1 MTTPEQT
8 PDEVRELLGAYALGA
23 LDPDERAQVDAL
35 LLADATARAELHE
48 LEQAAA
54 WLGHASLRPPTSAW
68 DAIRAEVDRDRVPAM
83 APHEA
88 VPEASA
94 EPSTEMPA
102 PTPIRSRTERRFS
115 RLLVAAAAVVALA
128 IGAAGVFTVVD
139 RSSSSDTIT
148 TQYEA
153 ALSNPKAQVTTLRS
167 QDGQYS
173 ARAVVLRN
181 HTGYLADAAMPSL
194 PSGRDYQLWSITP
207 DGPVS
212 VGLMRGNPD
221 IRKFTVVDAT
231 TALAVTNEPRG
242 GSPTPT
248 GTPVVSGDLRSV

>member
-8 PDEVRELLGAYALGA
+8 PDEVRDLLGAYALGA
-23 LDPDERAQVDAL
+23 LDPEERAQVDAL
-35 LLADATARAELHE
+35 LLSDATARTELHE

-68 DAIRAEVDRDRVPAM
+68 DAIQAEVQRDLTPGTSA
-83 APHEA
+83 ELL
-88 VPEASA
+88 PEAHPEA
-94 EPSTEMPA
+94 PTALPA
-102 PTPIRSRTERRFS
+102 PTPIRSRSERRFS
-115 RLLVAAAAVVALA
+115 RLLVAAAAVLVLAL
-128 IGAAGVFTVVD
+128 GAVGVFTIVD
-139 RSSSSDTIT
+139 RSSDSDSIT
-148 TQYEA
+148 NQYES

-167 QDGQYS
+167 QDGQYT

-181 HTGYLADAAMPSL
+181 HTGYLADAAMPEL

-212 VGLMRGNPD
+212 VGLMRGDPA
-221 IRKFTVVDAT
+221 IRKFTVAEST
-231 TALAVTNEPRG
+231 SALAVTNEPRG
-242 GSPTPT
+242 GSPAPT